1 MHGHLFSFKSDKH
14 VHLAYSLSIW
24 FLERFLGFL
33 AFVDLSLFLLSVC
46 LFLVNVLIVCV
57 FLSVCLIFY
66 FSDLELLLVLY
77 VVDLFASLC
86 RLVFLFNIVNVHLCR
101 LIIVFMWE

>member
-1 MHGHLFSFKSDKH
+1 MHGHLFSFKSDKL
-14 VHLAYSLSIW
+14 VHLAYRLSIW
-24 FLERFLGFL
+24 FLERSLGFL
-33 AFVDLSLFLLSVC
+33 AFVTLSLFLLSVC
-46 LFLVNVLIVCV
+46 LFLVNALIVCV
-57 FLSVCLIFY
+57 FSVCLIFY